1 MMSIERIKNDK
12 VFAGNVEIY
21 RHSSQVNHCDMQ
33 FSVFRPKQEQHSS
46 VPLLTWLSGLTCTED
61 TFMFKAGALKMASDL
76 GIMIL
81 APDTSPRGDNV
92 PDDENGA
99 YDFGLGAG
107 FYVNATKSPW
117 QTHYNMYDYVTKEL
131 PSIITSNF
139 NVDKNRFGIFGHSMG
154 GHGALTIGLRNPD
167 TYRSISAFA
176 PICNPINCPWGTK
189 ALGNY
194 LGENSSAWSEY
205 DATEI
210 VLAGNYRSPQNLI
223 RIDQGLADEFLERE
237 LNTDKFEQACKDS
250 ELAIDIHRHVG
261 HGHGYYFIS
270 TFIDDH
276 LQHHAKFLCN

>member
-1 MMSIERIKNDK
+1 MSIKRIKNDK
-12 VFAGNVEIY
+12 VFAGNVEVY
-21 RHSSQVNHCDMQ
+21 RHSSEVNHCDMQ

-107 FYVNATKSPW
+107 LYVNATKSPW

-154 GHGALTIGLRNPD
+154 GHGALTIALKNPGIFK
-167 TYRSISAFA
+167 SVSAFS
-176 PICNPINCPWGTK
+176 PICNPSKIPWGKKAFTK
-189 ALGNY
+189 YLGND
-194 LGENSSAWSEY
+194 ESSWHDY
-205 DATEI
+205 DACSLVSSQGWHSEI
-210 VLAGNYRSPQNLI
+210 LV
-223 RIDQGLADEFLERE
+223 DQGSDDEFVA
-237 LNTDKFEQACKDS
+237 EQLKPETLISACKEKEV
-250 ELAIDIHRHVG
+250 ELSLRMHAGFDHS
-261 HGHGYYFIS
+261 YFFIS
-270 TFIDDH
+270 SFIEKH
-276 LQHHAKFLCN
+276 LHFHAGILGKGA

>member
-12 VFAGNVEIY
+12 VFAGNVEVY
-21 RHSSQVNHCDMQ
+21 CHSSKVNHCDMQ

-210 VLAGNYRSPQNLI
+210 VLAGNYKLPQNLI

>member
-12 VFAGNVEIY
+12 VFAGNVEVY
-21 RHSSQVNHCDMQ
+21 RHSSEVNHCDMQ

-210 VLAGNYRSPQNLI
+210 VLAGNYKLPQNLI

-276 LQHHAKFLCN
+276 LQHHAKYLCN

>member
-1 MMSIERIKNDK
+1 MSIERIKNDK
-12 VFAGNVEIY
+12 VFAGNVEVY
-21 RHSSQVNHCDMQ
+21 RHSSEVNHCDMQ

-210 VLAGNYRSPQNLI
+210 VLAGNYKLPQNLI

-276 LQHHAKFLCN
+276 LQHHAKYLCN

>member
-1 MMSIERIKNDK
+1 
-12 VFAGNVEIY
+12 
-21 RHSSQVNHCDMQ
+21 MQ

-131 PSIITSNF
+131 PGIITSNF
-139 NVDKNRFGIFGHSMG
+139 NVDKSRFGIFGHSMG

-167 TYRSISAFA
+167 LYRSISAFA
-176 PICNPINCPWGTK
+176 PICNPMNCPWGTK

-194 LGENSSAWSEY
+194 LGDNSSAWSEY

-210 VLAGNYRSPQNLI
+210 VLAGNYGSPQNLI

-237 LNTDKFEQACKDS
+237 LSTDKFEQACKES

-276 LQHHAKFLCN
+276 LQHHAKYLCN

>member
-1 MMSIERIKNDK
+1 MSIKRIKNDK
-12 VFAGNVEIY
+12 VFAGNVEVY
-21 RHSSQVNHCDMQ
+21 RHSSEVNHCDMQ

-210 VLAGNYRSPQNLI
+210 VLTGNYKSPQNLI

>member
-1 MMSIERIKNDK
+1 MSIERIKNDK
-12 VFAGNVEIY
+12 IFAGNVEVY
-21 RHSSQVNHCDMQ
+21 RHSSKVNHCDMQ

-210 VLAGNYRSPQNLI
+210 VLAGNYKSPQNLI

-276 LQHHAKFLCN
+276 LQHHAKYLCN

>member
-1 MMSIERIKNDK
+1 MMSIKRIKNDK
-12 VFAGNVEIY
+12 VFAGNVEVY
-21 RHSSQVNHCDMQ
+21 RHSSEVNHCDMQ

-210 VLAGNYRSPQNLI
+210 VLAGNYKSPQNLI

>member
-1 MMSIERIKNDK
+1 MSIECIKNDK
-12 VFAGNVEIY
+12 VFAGNVEVY
-21 RHSSQVNHCDMQ
+21 RHSSEVNHCDMQ

-210 VLAGNYRSPQNLI
+210 VLAGNYKSPQNLI

>member
-1 MMSIERIKNDK
+1 MSIKRIKNDK
-12 VFAGNVEIY
+12 VLAGNVEVY
-21 RHSSQVNHCDMQ
+21 RHSSEVNHCDMQ
-33 FSVFRPKQEQHSS
+33 LSVFRPKQEQHSS

-210 VLAGNYRSPQNLI
+210 VLAGNYKSPQNLI

>member
-1 MMSIERIKNDK
+1 MSIERIKNDK
-12 VFAGNVEIY
+12 VFAGNVEVY
-21 RHSSQVNHCDMQ
+21 RHSSKVNHCDMQ

-210 VLAGNYRSPQNLI
+210 VLAGNYKSPQNLI

>member
-1 MMSIERIKNDK
+1 MSIKRIKNDK
-12 VFAGNVEIY
+12 VFAGNVEVY
-21 RHSSQVNHCDMQ
+21 RHSSKVNHCDMQ

-210 VLAGNYRSPQNLI
+210 VLAGNYKSPQNLI

>member
-1 MMSIERIKNDK
+1 MSIKRIKNDK
-12 VFAGNVEIY
+12 VFAGNVEVY
-21 RHSSQVNHCDMQ
+21 RHSSEVNHCDMQ

-210 VLAGNYRSPQNLI
+210 VLAGNYKSPQNLI

>member
-21 RHSSQVNHCDMQ
+21 RHSSEVNHCDMQ

-210 VLAGNYRSPQNLI
+210 VLAGNYKSPQNLI

-276 LQHHAKFLCN
+276 LQHHAKYLCN

>member
-12 VFAGNVEIY
+12 VFAGNVEVY
-21 RHSSQVNHCDMQ
+21 RHSSEVNHCDMQ

-189 ALGNY
+189 ALSNY

-210 VLAGNYRSPQNLI
+210 VLAGNYKLPQNLI

-276 LQHHAKFLCN
+276 LQHHAKYLCN

>member
-12 VFAGNVEIY
+12 VFAGNVEVY
-21 RHSSQVNHCDMQ
+21 RHSSEVNHCDMQ

-210 VLAGNYRSPQNLI
+210 VLAGNYKSPQNLI

>member
-1 MMSIERIKNDK
+1 MSIERIKNDK
-12 VFAGNVEIY
+12 VFAGNVEVY
-21 RHSSQVNHCDMQ
+21 RHSSEVNHCDMQ

-210 VLAGNYRSPQNLI
+210 VLAGNYKSPQNLI

-276 LQHHAKFLCN
+276 LQHHAKYLCN

>member
-1 MMSIERIKNDK
+1 MSIERIKNDK
-12 VFAGNVEIY
+12 VFAGNVEVY
-21 RHSSQVNHCDMQ
+21 RHSSEVNHCDMQ

-189 ALGNY
+189 ALSNY

-210 VLAGNYRSPQNLI
+210 VLAGNYKLPQNLI

-276 LQHHAKFLCN
+276 LQHHAKYLCN

>member
-1 MMSIERIKNDK
+1 MSIERIKNDK
-12 VFAGNVEIY
+12 VFAGNVEVY
-21 RHSSQVNHCDMQ
+21 RHSSEVNHCDMQ

-210 VLAGNYRSPQNLI
+210 VLTGNYKSPQNLI

-276 LQHHAKFLCN
+276 LQHHAKYLCN

>member
-1 MMSIERIKNDK
+1 MSIERIKNDK
-12 VFAGNVEIY
+12 VFAGNVEVY
-21 RHSSQVNHCDMQ
+21 RHSSEVNHCDMQ

-210 VLAGNYRSPQNLI
+210 VLAGNYKSPQNLI

-237 LNTDKFEQACKDS
+237 LNTDKFEQACKDN

>member
-1 MMSIERIKNDK
+1 MSIERIKNDK
-12 VFAGNVEIY
+12 VFAGNVEVY
-21 RHSSQVNHCDMQ
+21 RHSSEVNHCDMQ

-210 VLAGNYRSPQNLI
+210 VLAGNYKSPQNLI

>member
-1 MMSIERIKNDK
+1 MMSFKRIKNDK
-12 VFAGNVEIY
+12 VFAGYVEVY
-21 RHSSQVNHCDMQ
+21 RHSSEVNHCDMQ

-210 VLAGNYRSPQNLI
+210 VLAGNYKSPQNLI

>member
-12 VFAGNVEIY
+12 IFAGNVEVY
-21 RHSSQVNHCDMQ
+21 RHSSKVNHCDMQ

-61 TFMFKAGALKMASDL
+61 TFMFKAGALKKASDL

-131 PSIITSNF
+131 PGIITSNF
-139 NVDKNRFGIFGHSMG
+139 NVDKSRFGIFGHSMG

-167 TYRSISAFA
+167 LYRSISAFA
-176 PICNPINCPWGTK
+176 PICNPMNCPWGIK

-194 LGENSSAWSEY
+194 LGDNSSAWSEY

-210 VLAGNYRSPQNLI
+210 VLAGNYGSPQNLI

-237 LNTDKFEQACKDS
+237 LSTDKFEQACKES

-276 LQHHAKFLCN
+276 LQHHAKYLCN

>member
-1 MMSIERIKNDK
+1 MSIKRIKNDK
-12 VFAGNVEIY
+12 VFAGNVEVY
-21 RHSSQVNHCDMQ
+21 RHSSEVNHCDMQ

-210 VLAGNYRSPQNLI
+210 VLAGNYKLPQNLI

>member
-1 MMSIERIKNDK
+1 MSIKRIKNDK
-12 VFAGNVEIY
+12 VFAGNVEVY
-21 RHSSQVNHCDMQ
+21 RHSSEVNHCDMQ

-210 VLAGNYRSPQNLI
+210 VLAGNYKSPQNLI

-276 LQHHAKFLCN
+276 LQHHAKYLCN